1 MPWIVF
7 NVMIMPWNYIT
18 YDEVVKY
25 VRIEFA
31 LRTRLVDDNG
41 DYIGFVM
48 EEKKYRS
55 RKCTSEEF

>member
-7 NVMIMPWNYIT
+7 NVMIMPWNNIP

-25 VRIEFA
+25 FRIEFA

-55 RKCTSEEF
+55 RKCTSEEY